1 MPQFFKASQVFF
13 LAMIKYFYAPIY
25 GIAIGTYFWPMYI
38 SLISGGVLAFL
49 IYYNISKIWMFY
61 LSYFGPLVARLLP
74 ASWQQSIKRYKVKRR
89 IKKRNR
95 PKFTRKNKILIKF
108 RKNYGMW
115 GIILLTPVLLSLPVG
130 AFLLRKYYQN
140 NRLAI
145 PLALLSIV
153 VEGLILCVV
162 YWNLAKI

>member
-61 LSYFGPLVARLLP
+61 LSHFGPLIARVLP
-74 ASWQQSIKRYKVKRR
+74 ASWQQS
-89 IKKRNR
+89 KKRNR

>member
-25 GIAIGTYFWPMYI
+25 GIAIGTAFWPMYF

-61 LSYFGPLVARLLP
+61 LSHFGPLVARLLP
-74 ASWQQSIKRYKVKRR
+74 ASWQQNLKRR
-89 IKKRNR
+89 KVRRLIKKRNR
-95 PKFTRKNKILIKF
+95 RKFTRRNKILIKF

-115 GIILLTPVLLSLPVG
+115 GIILFTPVLLSLPVG
-130 AFLLRKYYQN
+130 AFLLRKYYRDN
-140 NRLAI
+140 PLAI
-145 PLALLSIV
+145 PLAITSIV
-153 VEGLILCVV
+153 VEGLILCVI